1 MAHRSSNPSNTS
13 GTSPTTVP
21 KKKSASQK
29 NLATLISTEPLT
41 PEEIVLYKQLPAL
54 TLEQV
59 GRILQKRTVE
69 QVYEMTRARAARP
82 LPVFRSGKEL
92 RSTWAKIQQWIEDGF
107 AERAA

>member
-1 MAHRSSNPSNTS
+1 MPQQKKS
-13 GTSPTTVP
+13 VV
-21 KKKSASQK
+21 KKKSI
-29 NLATLISTEPLT
+29 TLISTEPLT
-41 PEEIVLYKQLPAL
+41 PEEIDLYKQLPAL

-69 QVYEMTRARAARP
+69 QVYEMTRSRAARP

-92 RSTWAKIQQWIEDGF
+92 RSTWAKIQEWIEDGF

>member
-1 MAHRSSNPSNTS
+1 MTKKLHQLSVAMPPATAKS
-13 GTSPTTVP
+13 
-21 KKKSASQK
+21 KKKSI
-29 NLATLISTEPLT
+29 TLVSTEPLT
-41 PEEIVLYKQLPAL
+41 SEEIALYKQLPAL

-92 RSTWAKIQQWIEDGF
+92 RSTWGKIQEWIEEGF

>member
-1 MAHRSSNPSNTS
+1 VAKNASVVVSRT
-13 GTSPTTVP
+13 
-21 KKKSASQK
+21 KKQPV
-29 NLATLISTEPLT
+29 TLISTEPLT
-41 PEEIVLYKQLPAL
+41 SDEIGLYKQLPAL

-82 LPVFRSGKEL
+82 LPVFKSGKEL
-92 RSTWAKIQQWIEDGF
+92 RSTWAKIQEWIEEGF

>member
-1 MAHRSSNPSNTS
+1 MCVLAPQKKKAAVSS
-13 GTSPTTVP
+13 
-21 KKKSASQK
+21 KKKSV
-29 NLATLISTEPLT
+29 TLISSEPLT
-41 PEEIVLYKQLPAL
+41 PDEIALYKQLPAL

-59 GRILQKRTVE
+59 GRVLQKRTVE

-92 RSTWAKIQQWIEDGF
+92 RSTWAKIQEWIDEGF

>member
-1 MAHRSSNPSNTS
+1 MPA
-13 GTSPTTVP
+13 
-21 KKKSASQK
+21 KKSSRK
-29 NLATLISTEPLT
+29 SEKKSITLISTEPLT
-41 PEEIVLYKQLPAL
+41 PEELALYKQLPAL

-82 LPVFRSGKEL
+82 LPVFKSGKEL
-92 RSTWAKIQQWIEDGF
+92 RSTWAKIQEWIDKGF